1 MPLELTQEDF
11 LTPDQVRRMKA
22 HSRRE
27 ADTARRN
34 GRTGAIR
41 DWAILHVALDAGLRV
56 SEIVALRVEDLLLE
70 PGHSAIIVRHGK
82 GGKER
87 GVDIGQAL
95 RDHLR
100 EYIEWKGTVGE
111 PTGPSDLLFV
121 SPRSSANRATAAP
134 ANRLSRQA
142 VYLMFKRQASAI
154 GLPSRFSIHS
164 CRHTYAS
171 MLYRASK
178 FNLRLVQKQ
187 LGHASIRTTQV
198 YADVLQ
204 ADALEAVNGL
214 PQ

>member
-1 MPLELTQEDF
+1 MPLSLTQEDF
-11 LTPDQVRRMKA
+11 LTPDQVRRLKA
-22 HSRRE
+22 H
-27 ADTARRN
+27 ARRQAELARRS
-34 GRTGAIR
+34 GQKGPVR

-56 SEIVALRVEDLLLE
+56 SEIVALRAGDLLLD
-70 PGHSAIIVRHGK
+70 PGHSAIIVRRGK

-95 RDHLR
+95 RDHLQ
-100 EYIEWKGTVGE
+100 EFLAWKGVVGE
-111 PTGPSDLLFV
+111 PAEPADLLFL
-121 SPRSSANRATAAP
+121 SPRGGALT
-134 ANRLSRQA
+134 RQA
-142 VYLMFKRQASAI
+142 VYLMFKRVAREV
-154 GLPSRFSIHS
+154 GLPSRFTIHS

-198 YADVLQ
+198 YADVLST
-204 ADALEAVNGL
+204 DALEAVNGL